1 MTTTSDSEKTRSIII
16 TDESGEKITLSKA
29 DFVSGWVETVSALDY
44 LIVER
49 YNDEMRSELEK
60 IRNTIKD
67 MAVAKFNDIYRENN
81 VDADSSEVFV
91 AIVIHKDHDVVIK
104 EVLGVFYDKLVAMD
118 AVDGFIEKF
127 EVNSNRKINLIEVI
141 YQEHL
146 IS

>member
-1 MTTTSDSEKTRSIII
+1 MADNNKTRSIII
-16 TDESGEKITLSKA
+16 TDESGDKITLSKD
-29 DFVSGWVETVSALDY
+29 DFVSGWVETVAALDY

-49 YNDEMRSELEK
+49 YNEEMRSELEK
-60 IRNTIKD
+60 IRITIKD

-81 VDADSSEVFV
+81 DDKDSNEVFI
-91 AIVIHKDHDVVIK
+91 AIVIHKDQDVVIK

-118 AVDGFIEKF
+118 AVDDFVERF
-127 EVNSNRKINLIEVI
+127 EVNNNRKFNLIEVI

>member
-1 MTTTSDSEKTRSIII
+1 MADNKKTRSIII
-16 TDESGEKITLSKA
+16 TDESGDKITLSKE
-29 DFVSGWVETVSALDY
+29 DFVSGWVETVAALDY

-49 YNDEMRSELEK
+49 YNEEMRSELEK

-81 VDADSSEVFV
+81 DNKDSNDVFV
-91 AIVIHKDHDVVIK
+91 AIVIHKDQDVVIK

-118 AVDGFIEKF
+118 AVEDFVERF
-127 EVNSNRKINLIEVI
+127 EVNNNRKFNLIEVI

>member
-1 MTTTSDSEKTRSIII
+1 MADNNKTRSIII
-16 TDESGEKITLSKA
+16 TDESGEKITLSKD
-29 DFVSGWVETVSALDY
+29 DFVSGWVETVAALDY

-49 YNDEMRSELEK
+49 YNEEMRSELEK

-81 VDADSSEVFV
+81 DDKDSNEVFI
-91 AIVIHKDHDVVIK
+91 AIVIHKDQDVVIK

-118 AVDGFIEKF
+118 AVEDFVERF
-127 EVNSNRKINLIEVI
+127 EVNNNRKFNLIEVI

>member
-1 MTTTSDSEKTRSIII
+1 MADNKKTRSIII
-16 TDESGEKITLSKA
+16 TDESGEKITLSKE
-29 DFVSGWVETVSALDY
+29 DFVSGWVETVAALDY

-49 YNDEMRSELEK
+49 YNEEMRSELEK

-81 VDADSSEVFV
+81 DDKDSNEVFI
-91 AIVIHKDHDVVIK
+91 AIVIHKDQDVVIK

-118 AVDGFIEKF
+118 AVEDFVERF
-127 EVNSNRKINLIEVI
+127 EVNNNRKFNLIEVI